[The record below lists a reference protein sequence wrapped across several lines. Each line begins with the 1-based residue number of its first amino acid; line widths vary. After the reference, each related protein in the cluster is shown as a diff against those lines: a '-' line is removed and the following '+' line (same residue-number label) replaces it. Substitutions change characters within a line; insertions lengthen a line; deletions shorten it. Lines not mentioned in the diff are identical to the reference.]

1 MTGATTTTPWLKPS
15 REGLYCEPGGFWI
28 DPHGGKERAL
38 ITHGHADHARPG
50 HTHVLATPET
60 LAIMKARYG
69 DGPATQAA
77 TYGESVTIGDV
88 RVRFHPAG
96 HVLGSAQILIE
107 YKGERI
113 VVSGDYKR
121 REDPTCARFEVVP
134 CDIFITEATFGLPVF
149 VHPDTA
155 LEVSK
160 ILEAQQQFPDRTLLV
175 GAYALGKCQRVIRHL
190 RQAGYDR
197 TIYMHGAMEALCAL
211 YEDHG
216 VPLGPL
222 KLVNLKAKEKLPGEI
237 VMCPPGQLNDRWAA
251 RFASPITAFASG
263 WMRVRQR
270 AKQRGIELP
279 LMISDH
285 ADWNELTQT
294 INDIAPR
301 EVWVTHG
308 REDALVHWCQTQGI
322 NAQALS
328 LVGRDEAG
336 EGG

>member
-1 MTGATTTTPWLKPS
+1 MTSDATRPTWLKPTAQ
-15 REGLYCEPGGFWI
+15 GLYCAPGDFWI

-50 HTHVLATPET
+50 HAHVMATPET
-60 LAIMKARYG
+60 LAIMQARYG

-77 TYGESVTIGDV
+77 VYGEEHSIGGV
-88 RVRFHPAG
+88 QVRFYPAG
-96 HVLGSAQILIE
+96 HVLGSAQISLE
-107 YKGERI
+107 YKGQRI

-121 REDPTCARFEVVP
+121 RGDPTCAPFEAVP
-134 CDIFITEATFGLPVF
+134 CDVFITEATFALPVF

-155 LEVSK
+155 DEVTK
-160 ILEAQQQFPDRTLLV
+160 IIQARQQNPDRTLLV

-190 RQAGYDR
+190 RLQGYDR
-197 TIYMHGAMEALCAL
+197 PIYLHGAMTALCTL

-222 KLVNLKAKEKLPGEI
+222 EPVNLKNKDKLAGEI

-251 RFASPITAFASG
+251 RFANPITAFASG

-270 AKQRGIELP
+270 AKQRGVELP
-279 LMISDH
+279 LIISDH
-285 ADWNELTQT
+285 ADWTELTDT
-294 INDIAPR
+294 IKEVSPQ

-308 REDALVHWCQTQGI
+308 REDALVHWCESQGI
-322 NAQALS
+322 EAQALS
-328 LVGRDEAG
+328 LVGRDEEG